1 MVRLMLRSIY
11 WNKGKIIIIDQTKL
25 PSKLVFRTLSNI
37 NEVAE
42 AIKNMRVRGAPLI
55 GVTAALSL
63 AQVAYRYRSDPRDT
77 LIEKLEKAAQII
89 MNTRPTAV
97 NLFNAVNKILDA
109 AYNSSNPATTVINE
123 AIKMMEDDIKMN
135 KKIAEY
141 GSELI
146 DDGDIILTHCN
157 TGSLATAGYG
167 TALGVIRAAWEEGK
181 NIKVI
186 ATETRP
192 LLQGARLTVWELV
205 KDGIP
210 VTLITDNMVG
220 YIMSKHIVT
229 KVIVGAD
236 RILLDGHVINK
247 IGTYTIA
254 VLTHKHNIPFYVAAP
269 TSTIDPKTT
278 IDNVV
283 IEERHPDE
291 VRTILG
297 RMYITVKDVPVL
309 NPAFDITPPE
319 LVSAIITE
327 KGIVKPPYTE
337 NIRKILEQ
345 E

>member
-157 TGSLATAGYG
+157 TGSLATVSIG
-167 TALGVIRAAWEEGK
+167 TALGIIIKAFKEGK
-181 NIKVI
+181 KITVF

-192 LLQGARLTVWELV
+192 NLQGARLTMLELMLE
-205 KDGIP
+205 GIP
-210 VTLITDNMVG
+210 SYLIPDTAVG
-220 YIMSKHIVT
+220 FTMIKKKVSKVF
-229 KVIVGAD
+229 VGAD
-236 RILLDGHVINK
+236 RILLDGTVYNK
-247 IGTYTIA
+247 IGTYQIA
-254 VLTHKHNIPFYVAAP
+254 ILAKYHKISFYVAAP
-269 TSTIDPKTT
+269 STTFDPIHTKKD
-278 IDNVV
+278 II
-283 IEERHPDE
+283 IEERPATE
-291 VRTILG
+291 IV
-297 RMYITVKDVPVL
+297 YINSKELIAPPNCKVY
-309 NPAFDITPPE
+309 NPAFDETPPQYIDG
-319 LVSAIITE
+319 IITE
-327 KGIVKPPYTE
+327 KGIILPPLKE
-337 NIRKILEQ
+337 NIIKSFNI
-345 E
+345 